1 MNTHELSNQEVA
13 QIVKENDF
21 KSKALLDAQ
30 KVFSRVPPGSME
42 DSVHQWFDG
51 MYAHLYD
58 LRYDLIHEN
67 KMLSE
72 LLQARLMDSQEV
84 A

>member
-1 MNTHELSNQEVA
+1 MYRDLSNQEIS
-13 QIVKENDF
+13 QIIEENNF

-30 KVFSRVPPGSME
+30 KVFGQSPPAFME

-58 LRYDLIHEN
+58 LRYDILHEN
-67 KMLSE
+67 RKLSE
-72 LLQARLMDSQEV
+72 LLQARQIDSTEV

>member
-1 MNTHELSNQEVA
+1 MYRNLSNREIS
-13 QIVKENDF
+13 QIIEENDF

-42 DSVHQWFDG
+42 DSVQQWFDG

-58 LRYDLIHEN
+58 LRYDLIDEN
-67 KMLSE
+67 KRLSE

>member
-1 MNTHELSNQEVA
+1 MFRNLSNRELR
-13 QIVKENDF
+13 QIIEENDF
-21 KSKALLDAQ
+21 KSKALVDAQ
-30 KVFSRVPPGSME
+30 KVFNRVPPRSME
-42 DSVHQWFDG
+42 DSVQQWFDG

-67 KMLSE
+67 RMLSE
-72 LLQARLMDSQEV
+72 LLQARQMDSQEV

>member
-1 MNTHELSNQEVA
+1 MFRNLSNRELR
-13 QIVKENDF
+13 QIIEENDF
-21 KSKALLDAQ
+21 KSKALVDAQ
-30 KVFSRVPPGSME
+30 KVFNRVPPRSME
-42 DSVHQWFDG
+42 DSVQQWFDG

-67 KMLSE
+67 RMLSE
-72 LLQARLMDSQEV
+72 LLQARQMDSTEV